1 MFCGKCGT
9 KNNDGASFCS
19 NCGASVKVNVSPF
32 IEQAKTKRK
41 LPIRPLVIFF
51 AILSVV
57 LVLVIGVIPNITP
70 KKVDFNIKYE
80 RTEIQEFMDIVCKNA
95 NVELAQVGRV
105 GYDGAGFDYGTY
117 YAATLTVKP
126 HNMVKEEIQVR
137 FYNSGDTD
145 KVSSIVVFFYDSD
158 SENEKVC
165 RDAIVE
171 ALEIS
176 FCGNSKAK
184 EHTDKFATI
193 GTNLTIYD
201 DAQIIAN
208 YSLTNEASV
217 RISCDGSFADDW
229 TGRYCIYKN

>member
-9 KNNDGASFCS
+9 KIKDETSFCS
-19 NCGASVKVNVSPF
+19 NCGASVKVNDFTF
-32 IEQAKTKRK
+32 IKQAKTRGN
-41 LPIRPLVIFF
+41 LPIKPIVIFF
-51 AILSVV
+51 VILSVV
-57 LVLVIGVIPNITP
+57 LVFAIVVIPNIIS

-80 RTEIQEFMDIVCKNA
+80 RTDIQEFMDIVCKNA
-95 NVELAQVGRV
+95 NVEYAQVGRV
-105 GYDGAGFDYGTY
+105 GFDGGGFDYGTY
-117 YAATLTVKP
+117 YAATITVKP

-184 EHTDKFATI
+184 EHTDKFAAI